1 MSRPWPN
8 KLLIYNDSPF
18 IINILKINGEMFYI
32 PLPDDAARQTID
44 AMSLW
49 QECARV
55 RRQYRNYAAGMYWKK
70 EGDYEY
76 LVKTR
81 ARGKQERL
89 GRRTPETEQIYAEFH
104 KRKDALEPR
113 LKSLET
119 QLVTAQRLNRAV
131 KAGRVPSLVIGI
143 LNAFEDAGLAEH
155 FTVVGTYALYAYEAS
170 AGVRIAQQALA
181 TQDVDL
187 LWDARKRVRFVA
199 DMIHLGKPL
208 LKVLQEVDPSFQR
221 KELNNETA
229 INDKGFMVDFLR
241 RIPQDG
247 DPHPFKFSNAEDEM
261 WPVPAIRAQVLT
273 EAPLFEHIVIGATGR
288 MALMR
293 TVSPKVF
300 VSFKQWLAARPDRDT
315 LKRGRDQSQAQTVQ
329 ALMDEGLLRV

>member
-1 MSRPWPN
+1 
-8 KLLIYNDSPF
+8 
-18 IINILKINGEMFYI
+18 MFYI

-49 QECARV
+49 LECARV
-55 RRQYRNYAAGMYWKK
+55 RRQYRDYAAGMYWKK
-70 EGDYEY
+70 EGEYEY
-76 LVKTR
+76 LVKTK
-81 ARGKQERL
+81 ARGKQERI
-89 GRRTPETEQIYAEFH
+89 GRRTTETERVYAEFH
-104 KRKDALEPR
+104 QRKQALEPR
-113 LKSLET
+113 LRSLEA

-131 KAGRVPSLVIGI
+131 RAGRVPAIVIDI

-155 FTVVGTYALYAYEAS
+155 FTVVGTHALYAYESA

-199 DMIHLGKPL
+199 DMKHLGKPL

-221 KELNNETA
+221 KELSNETA

-247 DPHPFKFSNAEDEM
+247 DPHPFKFSDAEEDM
-261 WPVPAIRAQVLT
+261 WPVPATRAQVLN
-273 EAPLFEHIVIGATGR
+273 EAPPFEHIVIGATGR

-293 TVSPKVF
+293 TISPKVF
-300 VSFKQWLAARPDRDT
+300 VSFKQWLSAQPDRDA
-315 LKRGRDQSQAQTVQ
+315 LKRGRDQNQAKTVQ
-329 ALMDEGLLRV
+329 ALMDEERLRVV